1 MPDSTPLRYPGRELA
16 EAIAAFHGTR
26 PVTVAVTMIG
36 KEDVAR
42 LLRKVRR
49 ARAMSPSR
57 NFRCRTAAA

>member
-16 EAIAAFHGTR
+16 EAIAAIHGSK
-26 PVTVAVTMIG
+26 PVAVTMIG

-49 ARAMSPSR
+49 APAMSPSR
-57 NFRCRTAAA
+57 NFRCRSAAA